1 MLLSIPG
8 KAFCRILLDR
18 MKTAVDANLRDQ
30 QAGFGKDISCI
41 MIGQITTLRIILE
54 QAQE

>member
-1 MLLSIPG
+1 
-8 KAFCRILLDR
+8 